1 MEGQTARLKIN
12 LAAREI
18 EIEGSESFVR
28 EYAAKFEDMLSL
40 VWEPV
45 DESPSPSPSPSSDGV
60 NPEQPIV
67 TVPLPASF
75 GEYFSQFP
83 NKMADTDR
91 ALIAGYYF
99 QEHAEDKL
107 FATKDVNT
115 LLEEQGLKL
124 ANTSDCIGKAKK
136 SRKVFAKDGKYK
148 VSISGRDYIN
158 SLLAPQ
164 ENNTK

>member
-40 VWEPV
+40 VWEPAN
-45 DESPSPSPSPSSDGV
+45 DSPSPSSDGV
-60 NPEQPIV
+60 NPEQPTV
-67 TVPLPASF
+67 TAQLPASF

-148 VSISGRDYIN
+148 VSVSGRDYIN
-158 SLLAPQ
+158 SLLTPQ
-164 ENNTK
+164 ENNIK